1 MIPRPQ
7 HLGDRA
13 PFPFDRSG
21 IVRIFEKPRFEALL
35 LTAGSRAHY
44 PGKQPNASVDEHHR
58 AKLAAG
64 QDIVADRHRLDRAGL
79 EDSLVETLE
88 AAAQDDRPLAFRQLA
103 DTALRQRRAPWRHRQ
118 HW

>member
-1 MIPRPQ
+1 MSPCSDLRMIPRPQ

-44 PGKQPNASVDEHHR
+44 PGKQPNASVKQHHR
-58 AKLAAG
+58 ADLAAG
-64 QDIVADRHRLDRAGL
+64 EHIVADRYRFDRARL
-79 EDSLVETLE
+79 EDPLVESFE
-88 AAAQDDRPLAFRQLA
+88 ATAEDDRPLALGQLA
-103 DTALRQRRAPWRHRQ
+103 DA
-118 HW
+118 

>member
-1 MIPRPQ
+1 MSPCRDPRMIPRPQ

-21 IVRIFEKPRFEALL
+21 IVRIVEKPRFEALL

-44 PGKQPNASVDEHHR
+44 PGKQPNASVKQHHR

-64 QDIVADRHRLDRAGL
+64 EDIVADRHWLDGARL
-79 EDSLVETLE
+79 EDALVEPLE
-88 AAAQDDRPLAFRQLA
+88 PAAQDDRPLP
-103 DTALRQRRAPWRHRQ
+103 LRQPADAALG
-118 HW
+118 